1 MALIK
6 CSGCGHMISDKASK
20 CPKCGMPIVKAESV
34 FTEEKKETVNTEV
47 EPSKVES
54 ISSNGR
60 IKENTHNNKSG
71 IVAAICGIAIVVLAV
86 GAFILWKNSNGFSS
100 SGYEPQLVDGH
111 PVYSE
116 ELLKYAQKGNPDA
129 QCDLG
134 ICYYF
139 GFGIEQNYSEAV
151 HWYRKAAEQGNAS
164 AQFSLGNCY
173 AFGNGVGQNGAEAV
187 RWFRKAAEQGKAS
200 AQFNLGL
207 CYFNGN
213 GVEQNYSEAV
223 RWYRK
228 AAEQGDASA
237 QLNLGACYFNG
248 NGVEQDDAKAVRWY
262 RKAAEQGEAIAQF
275 NLGLCYYNGFGIE
288 QNYSEAVRWYR
299 KAAEQGEEHAI
310 EKLNEIGQ

>member
-6 CSGCGHMISDKASK
+6 CSGCGHMISDKVSK
-20 CPKCGMPIVKAESV
+20 CPKCGMPMVKAESV
-34 FTEEKKETVNTEV
+34 FTEEKKEMVNTEV
-47 EPSKVES
+47 EHSKVES
-54 ISSNGR
+54 ISPSGR
-60 IKENTHNNKSG
+60 INENTRNNKNG

-134 ICYYF
+134 ICYNF

-164 AQFSLGNCY
+164 AQLNLGNRY
-173 AFGNGVGQNGAEAV
+173 ANGD
-187 RWFRKAAEQGKAS
+187 
-200 AQFNLGL
+200 
-207 CYFNGN
+207 

-228 AAEQGDASA
+228 AAEQGEAGA
-237 QLNLGACYFNG
+237 QY
-248 NGVEQDDAKAVRWY
+248 
-262 RKAAEQGEAIAQF
+262 
-275 NLGLCYYNGFGIE
+275 NLGLFYYNIE

-299 KAAEQGEEHAI
+299 KAAEQGYASAQLNLGNCYFDGDGVEQNHSEAVRWFRKAAEQGNASAQLNLGFCYYYGFGIEQNYLEAVRWYRKAAEQGNERAI
-310 EKLNEIGQ
+310 EKLNEIGL